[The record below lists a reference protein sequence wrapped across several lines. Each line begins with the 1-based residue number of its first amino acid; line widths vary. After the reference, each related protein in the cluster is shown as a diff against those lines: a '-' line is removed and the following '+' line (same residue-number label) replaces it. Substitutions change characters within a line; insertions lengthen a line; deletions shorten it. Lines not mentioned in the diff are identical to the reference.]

1 MVSEGSKNV
10 FPFQEMVFE
19 ASKSL
24 FRLQKTISE
33 GSKSLFPSPK
43 AFFDPSKPTSPRR
56 YGIIQTSNAFPRRIP
71 TPSPAARELP
81 LHKGE
86 RESTYAPPCEGG
98 AARRAEGVKRLR
110 VLLLH
115 PNLRL
120 AVVDE
125 GEVVHVKRT
134 TFATRHII
142 AILTCATYDN
152 DMSRCFPELF
162 LFIFQR
168 NRE

>member
-43 AFFDPSKPTSPRR
+43 AFFDPSKPKSPRR

-125 GEVVHVKRT
+125 REVVEVQHASYRSGEIIT
-134 TFATRHII
+134 IFAG
-142 AILTCATYDN
+142 ATYN
-152 DMSRCFPELF
+152 NQMRW
-162 LFIFQR
+162 LFIQFIR
-168 NRE
+168 FIF

>member
-43 AFFDPSKPTSPRR
+43 AFFDPSKPKSPRR

-115 PNLRL
+115 LRF
-120 AVVDE
+120 AVVNE
-125 GEVVHVKRT
+125 GEVVDVKRT

-152 DMSRCFPELF
+152 DMSWDICQIV
-162 LFIFQR
+162 IFQW
-168 NRE
+168 N

>member
-43 AFFDPSKPTSPRR
+43 AFFDPSKPKSLRR

-110 VLLLH
+110 GLLLH

-125 GEVVHVKRT
+125 GEVVHIKRT
-134 TFATRHII
+134 TFATGHIV
-142 AILTCATYDN
+142 AILAGATYDN
-152 DMSRCFPELF
+152 NMSWDICQIV
-162 LFIFQR
+162 IFQW
-168 NRE
+168 N

>member
-43 AFFDPSKPTSPRR
+43 AFFDPSKPKSPQR
-56 YGIIQTSNAFPRRIP
+56 YGIIQTFNAFPRRIP

-86 RESTYAPPCEGG
+86 RESPYAPPCEGG

-120 AVVDE
+120 AVVNE
-125 GEVVHVKRT
+125 REVVQIHHAT
-134 TFATRHII
+134 IATRKVIT
-142 AILTCATYDN
+142 ILAGGAYDN
-152 DMSRCFPELF
+152 QMRRLF
-162 LFIFQR
+162 R
-168 NRE
+168 

>member
-43 AFFDPSKPTSPRR
+43 AFFDPSKPKSPRR
-56 YGIIQTSNAFPRRIP
+56 YGIIQTFNAFPRRIP

-120 AVVDE
+120 AVVNE
-125 GEVVHVKRT
+125 REVVQIHCTANASGEIITVLART
-134 TFATRHII
+134 
-142 AILTCATYDN
+142 TYDN
-152 DMSRCFPELF
+152 QMGWLFPE
-162 LFIFQR
+162 FIFLIF
-168 NRE
+168 